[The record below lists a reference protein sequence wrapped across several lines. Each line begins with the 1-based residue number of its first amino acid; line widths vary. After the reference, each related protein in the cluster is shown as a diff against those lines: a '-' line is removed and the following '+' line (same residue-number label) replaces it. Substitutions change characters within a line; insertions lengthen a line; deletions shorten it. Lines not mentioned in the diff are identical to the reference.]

1 MTKKERHLLSM
12 WYTACIKTQAQR
24 VTDGES
30 DPAPTAGEMGR
41 VMGVTR
47 QTAKKYLLRLVGEGY
62 LTPHLY
68 TEKNGVVGVRYH
80 VD

>member
-1 MTKKERHLLSM
+1 M
-12 WYTACIKTQAQR
+12 WYSACIKAQAQR
-24 VTDGES
+24 VTDGKS
-30 DPAPTAGEMGR
+30 DPALTAGEMGR
-41 VMGVTR
+41 QMGVTR
-47 QTAKKYLLRLVGEGY
+47 QTAKKYMLHLVGEGY